1 MYKVSRNVRVKDF
14 LDVLRNGSSVAGSFI
29 QPFLPSPTAHRRQAS
44 YNERSL
50 GHPMYL
56 DITLDQVGPLR
67 PTPRLA
73 NHRTPVRG
81 LFISGAGTNPIG
93 GIAGTPG
100 RLAAQALL
108 ADRQG
113 R

>member
-1 MYKVSRNVRVKDF
+1 VERCVDVVEARAPGFRGSIQGIRAF
-14 LDVLRNGSSVAGSFI
+14 TPLDM
-29 QPFLPSPTAHRRQAS
+29 
-44 YNERSL
+44 ERTGRWPL

-56 DITLDQVGPLR
+56 DVTLDQVGPLR
-67 PTPRLA
+67 PTPQLA
-73 NHRTPVRG
+73 SHRTPVKG
-81 LFISGAGTNPIG
+81 LFISGAGTNPTG